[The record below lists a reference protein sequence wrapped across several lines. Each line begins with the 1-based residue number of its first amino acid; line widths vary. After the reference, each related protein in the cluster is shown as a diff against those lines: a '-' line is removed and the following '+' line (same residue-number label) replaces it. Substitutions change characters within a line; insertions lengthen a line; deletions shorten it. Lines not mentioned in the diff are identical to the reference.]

1 MLFFNLVKITNM
13 KASSKL
19 SFADLERELCLENSP
34 FEKLEFLSAIT
45 GGAGADVNDYLYY
58 FQSLGF
64 SLTIDNNGNYHYN
77 GGYDGNQVVPT
88 NYNMSYQGMY
98 GGYYSFNPWVNINNS
113 WVIYAPPVYNN
124 SYDPWP
130 RDANGNIIM
139 TYTNTLT
146 YGYGI
151 NNGTAI
157 MGEYEIVLNGYTFK
171 LYNVDLIYD
180 YSIGYRQPTPNER
193 YNCFGYAAGLD
204 GLWFANNM
212 STSGDEAALN
222 FNAFLSMFYEQCSQ
236 SEGEMIVLYE
246 DSNMTSP
253 YHAAIRNSN
262 DTYDYKMGGGEL
274 KEDISYA
281 EMRKVRGPYEFGPSR
296 FYKLKQT
303 FRR

>member
-1 MLFFNLVKITNM
+1 
-13 KASSKL
+13 
-19 SFADLERELCLENSP
+19 
-34 FEKLEFLSAIT
+34 
-45 GGAGADVNDYLYY
+45 
-58 FQSLGF
+58 
-64 SLTIDNNGNYHYN
+64 
-77 GGYDGNQVVPT
+77 
-88 NYNMSYQGMY
+88 MY

-130 RDANGNIIM
+130 RDSNGNIIM

-236 SEGEMIVLYE
+236 SEAEMIVLYE
-246 DSNMTSP
+246 NSNMTSP

-274 KEDISYA
+274 RKGVSYGD
-281 EMRKVRGPYEFGPSR
+281 MRIKDGFYEFGPER
-296 FYKLKQT
+296 FYRLK
-303 FRR
+303 RSIPR